1 MKNYACYLWLMLI
14 LISAKTHVTAQDL
27 SGSWVKTKITYLDG
41 YSLGDEMAIKNQYL
55 RYTFDRG
62 KNLYIS
68 SAFDN
73 NGMAFSYDLRN
84 EMLIVKNIN
93 GITINHFKITKNTD
107 QELELVEKTSK
118 GFDDPNCLKYF
129 FVREAIY
136 QNRIQLTP
144 NDVISIQNGDTL
156 YKSSPKIYAKFIR
169 NQSLFDY
176 CRQNIPEWKMANK
189 SNSVFLATFVIRKSG
204 HIDSIRILESFNKK
218 FENQFLKAISKTTNS
233 WEAAHINGANVD
245 VQMTIYARFL
255 TSDSFL
261 PMYDYSEKGRAA
273 LFDEQDHA
281 KALSYFELALKEN
294 PDNVQLL
301 YYKAL
306 CLIELGNI
314 DAACDNLTTV
324 KASNLINVDEL
335 IRLHCGR

>member
-233 WEAAHINGANVD
+233 WEAAHIN
-245 VQMTIYARFL
+245 
-255 TSDSFL
+255 
-261 PMYDYSEKGRAA
+261 
-273 LFDEQDHA
+273 
-281 KALSYFELALKEN
+281 
-294 PDNVQLL
+294 
-301 YYKAL
+301 
-306 CLIELGNI
+306 
-314 DAACDNLTTV
+314 
-324 KASNLINVDEL
+324 
-335 IRLHCGR
+335 